1 MGFEGRQK
9 EKYKVVGKFIEKI
22 KEIQKKAKAALK
34 KAQKEMKQ
42 YIDRKRRERDKYRKE
57 NLVIL
62 STKDLKQQMKG
73 RIMEKLT
80 KQFIDP
86 YKVKGVVSTNIIEL
100 ELPLTIKIHPVVNIS
115 RV

>member
-1 MGFEGRQK
+1 
-9 EKYKVVGKFIEKI
+9 
-22 KEIQKKAKAALK
+22 
-34 KAQKEMKQ
+34 
-42 YIDRKRRERDKYRKE
+42 
-57 NLVIL
+57 
-62 STKDLKQQMKG
+62 MKG